1 MKIIKSALLAFSAF
15 IACDAFALIQYDKKI
30 VAGYYPYEKDYVLK
44 EETIQLDKLTHLI
57 YGFAFPGEG
66 GSIGTSTGS
75 FYNPTLVARAHANGV
90 RFIVLMGGG
99 SQSGGF
105 SNMAANPAYRTTF
118 VNNLVS
124 WMRTYGYDGVNFDW
138 EYPGDNGKDYDK
150 ANFSA
155 LLLETRAAFNGLEAE
170 LGKKLEMSLTLHSS
184 LYYANWLD
192 FSVLNQTMD
201 WMGVMTYDYSGEWSY
216 SLHASHNAPLYC
228 GSNDPDQA
236 ICNRYLTVDKG
247 IANIRDGRPQSIDP
261 QTGEI
266 YPAVV
271 TNVPANRIVMGL
283 AFYGR
288 EFYNCALNE
297 TPKQGGGPLTFTAI
311 NDYINSG
318 SWDRIWDPLARVPY
332 LKKKSGCGIVSYD
345 DDQSLTEKAN
355 YIKANG
361 LAGAM
366 IWEITQD
373 NTNIGYEKPPIQ
385 PLLNAVAREL
395 IGTTN
400 SSSPSSSSKSSSSV
414 SSSKSSSSI
423 SSSSSSKSSSSISS
437 VSSSKSSSSISSSS
451 SSKSSS
457 SISSTSSSSSSSG
470 TGSCAG
476 VPTWTRDAVYATPTE
491 VQYKGI
497 KYINKWWS
505 QGSDPDYHNGPSTVW
520 TVLGSCN

>member
-1 MKIIKSALLAFSAF
+1 MKIIKNALIALSAL

-30 VAGYYPYEKDYVLK
+30 VAGFYPYEKDYVLK

-75 FYNPTLVARAHANGV
+75 FHNPTLVARAHANGV
-90 RFIVLMGGG
+90 RFIVMMGGG

-105 SNMAANPAYRTTF
+105 SNMAANPAYRAVF
-118 VNNLVS
+118 VNNLVT
-124 WMRTYGYDGVNFDW
+124 WMRTYNYDGVNFDW
-138 EYPGDNGKDYDK
+138 EYPGSDGKNYDK
-150 ANFSA
+150 ENFSA
-155 LLLETRAAFNGLEAE
+155 LLLEVRAAFDGLEGE
-170 LGKKLEMSLTLHSS
+170 LGKKLEMSIDLHSS
-184 LYYANWLD
+184 LWYATWLD
-192 FSVLNQTMD
+192 FSVLKQTMD
-201 WMGVMTYDYSGEWSY
+201 WMGVMTYDYSGEWAY
-216 SLHASHNAPLYC
+216 SLHASHNAPLFC
-228 GSNDPDQA
+228 GDYDADQA

-247 IANIRDGRPQSIDP
+247 LTNIRDGRAQSVDP
-261 QTGEI
+261 VTGEI

-271 TNVPANRIVMGL
+271 TNVPANRLVMGM

-288 EFYNCALNE
+288 EFFNCQLNA
-297 TPKQGGGPLTFTAI
+297 TPKEGGGPLTYTAI
-311 NDYINSG
+311 NDYITSG
-318 SWDRIWDPLARVPY
+318 NWDRVWDASARVPY

-345 DDQSLTEKAN
+345 DDQSLSAKAD

-361 LAGAM
+361 YAGAM

-395 IGTTN
+395 IGATTSTSSR
-400 SSSPSSSSKSSSSV
+400 SSSKSSSSISSSKSSSSMSSIKSSSSVSSSKSSSSV

-423 SSSSSSKSSSSISS
+423 SSSSSSKSS
-437 VSSSKSSSSISSSS
+437 
-451 SSKSSS
+451 
-457 SISSTSSSSSSSG
+457 TG

-476 VPTWTRDAVYATPTE
+476 LPTWTREAIYATPTE

-497 KYINKWWS
+497 KYVNKWWT
-505 QGSDPDYHNGPSTVW
+505 QGTDPDYHNGPATAW
-520 TVLGSCN
+520 TLLGSCN